1 MAQSPWMDFKV
12 NTHTHTLPFSLH
24 ETQSQHTGNKE
35 CFLITRHM
43 LHIKTLEVQLHIIQ
57 LWWLC
62 GNTHT
67 ETLKSSSEDNYLQ
80 MGDALGW
87 KCCCHTRTDT
97 LRSDEKKSLAPQ
109 QQQLLH
115 HAEET
120 FCIYN
125 VHRLWHRTECWWK
138 RQESTEEIPG
148 VCVSVR
154 ERGEKENPGGINSSY
169 RNSSGLVS
177 ASVLG

>member
-1 MAQSPWMDFKV
+1 MAQSPRMDFKV
-12 NTHTHTLPFSLH
+12 NTHTLPFSLH

-62 GNTHT
+62 GNTHRNPLQRITTYRWEMLLDENAAATLVQILWVMKRNHSLLNSNSCYITPRRLSASIMVIVSDT
-67 ETLKSSSEDNYLQ
+67 EQS
-80 MGDALGW
+80 A
-87 KCCCHTRTDT
+87 
-97 LRSDEKKSLAPQ
+97 DEKDRS
-109 QQQLLH
+109 
-115 HAEET
+115 
-120 FCIYN
+120 
-125 VHRLWHRTECWWK
+125 
-138 RQESTEEIPG
+138 RQRKYP
-148 VCVSVR
+148 VCVWVR